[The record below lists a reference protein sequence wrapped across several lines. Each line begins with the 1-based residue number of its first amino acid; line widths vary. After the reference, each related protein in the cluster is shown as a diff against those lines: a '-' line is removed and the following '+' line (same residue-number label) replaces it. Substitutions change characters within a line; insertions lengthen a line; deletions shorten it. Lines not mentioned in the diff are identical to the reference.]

1 MIYPNLII
9 LSKFYNKTLI
19 NINLLSLL
27 AIIMVKYTFYRIYM
41 GILVALLV
49 LSVLIFFHELGHF
62 VAARFFGVQ
71 VDVFSI
77 GFGKRLWT
85 KKIGKTE
92 WSLSAIP
99 LGGYVKM
106 KGQDDS
112 DPTNISYDEDSYN
125 IKKPWQ
131 RIIILLAGPFANFL
145 MAFLLYFSVSQI
157 GTYANPIFNYTKYL
171 PATVGD
177 FSKDS
182 QAKKV
187 GIEKGDTIIQIN
199 DTSIENWGELGEVTQ
214 KASIPI
220 TITILRDKVKRTY
233 TMQPNV
239 KELENKFGEKVK
251 RKLIGISPDIPKE
264 KFSFSLSQGILFA
277 WDETLYASNLIFQSI
292 EKILSGVV
300 GADKVGGIVTIVDIT
315 SQASNAGIV
324 MLFLFT
330 ALISV
335 NLGVLNLLPIPALD
349 GGHIMFNLY
358 EMFTGKPANEKV
370 MMVITMVGWAL
381 LISLMLL
388 GLYNDINR
396 LIGG

>member
-1 MIYPNLII
+1 
-9 LSKFYNKTLI
+9 
-19 NINLLSLL
+19 
-27 AIIMVKYTFYRIYM
+27 M
-41 GILVALLV
+41 GIIVALLV

-62 VAARFFGVQ
+62 TAARFFGVQ

-112 DPTNISYDEDSYN
+112 DPSKISYDDDSYN
-125 IKKPWQ
+125 TKKPWQ

-145 MAFLLYFSVSQI
+145 MAFMLYFAIANLGVPKLLPYVGKVSAESPALTAGLLKDDKILQI
-157 GTYANPIFNYTKYL
+157 N
-171 PATVGD
+171 
-177 FSKDS
+177 
-182 QAKKV
+182 
-187 GIEKGDTIIQIN
+187 GIQIKFWENIGEQINTIKGDIALVIEREEKLIDLTLSPKTIDDQ
-199 DTSIENWGELGEVTQ
+199 
-214 KASIPI
+214 
-220 TITILRDKVKRTY
+220 
-233 TMQPNV
+233 NV
-239 KELENKFGEKVK
+239 FGEKIT
-251 RKLIGISPDIPKE
+251 RRIIGISPSGKQTTVYFGFIDGLDYAWNETK
-264 KFSFSLSQGILFA
+264 KASL
-277 WDETLYASNLIFQSI
+277 LIFQSVQ
-292 EKILSGVV
+292 KLLTGVV
-300 GADKVGGIVTIVDIT
+300 SSDKLGGIITIVDVT
-315 SQASNAGIV
+315 AQASSAGLLS
-324 MLFLFT
+324 LFFFT

-358 EMFTGKPANEKV
+358 EMITGKTANEKV
-370 MMVITMVGWAL
+370 MMYITMVGWGL
-381 LISLMLL
+381 LLALMLL

>member
-1 MIYPNLII
+1 
-9 LSKFYNKTLI
+9 
-19 NINLLSLL
+19 
-27 AIIMVKYTFYRIYM
+27 M

-62 VAARFFGVQ
+62 SAARFFGVQ

-112 DPTNISYDEDSYN
+112 DPTKVSDDDDSYN
-125 IKKPWQ
+125 SKKPWQ

-145 MAFLLYFSVSQI
+145 MAFMLYFAIANLGVPKLLPFVGKVS
-157 GTYANPIFNYTKYL
+157 TES
-171 PATVGD
+171 PALAAGLL
-177 FSKDS
+177 KDD
-182 QAKKV
+182 K
-187 GIEKGDTIIQIN
+187 ILQIN
-199 DTSIENWGELGEVTQ
+199 GIRIKFWENIGEQINTIEGDIALVIERKQ
-214 KASIPI
+214 KLIDLTLSPK
-220 TITILRDKVKRTY
+220 TIDD
-233 TMQPNV
+233 QNV
-239 KELENKFGEKVK
+239 FGEKIT
-251 RKLIGISPDIPKE
+251 RRIIGISPSGKQTTVYFGFIDGLDYAWNETK
-264 KFSFSLSQGILFA
+264 KASL
-277 WDETLYASNLIFQSI
+277 LIFQSVQ
-292 EKILSGVV
+292 KLLTGVV
-300 GADKVGGIVTIVDIT
+300 AADKLGGIITIVDVT
-315 SQASNAGIV
+315 AQASSAGILA
-324 MLFLFT
+324 LFFFT

-358 EMFTGKPANEKV
+358 EMITGKTASDKV
-370 MMVITMVGWAL
+370 MMYITMVGWAL